1 MNPEESEA
9 PTAFDSSEVDAAAD
23 AFGADGPIGTGD
35 TPMEEQEDALGV
47 DASAGEPRADAPMVE
62 AAELDLPL
70 AA

>member
-1 MNPEESEA
+1 
-9 PTAFDSSEVDAAAD
+9 
-23 AFGADGPIGTGD
+23 
-35 TPMEEQEDALGV
+35 MEEQEDALGV